1 MGNKTKVIP
10 SKARE
15 ILESVTNEFG
25 IEVIEDYIK
34 IYKKRQ
40 RKRMNK
46 NNTKE
51 KIAYEVY
58 DLIYREGY
66 SRVRAIEKIAM
77 EKNISE
83 HTVNNHLNNFN
94 QEAKKNNFY
103 TLSWIVDKI
112 YDSCNYNSIC
122 LENSINSLAKEN
134 NLERDILDTYYW
146 RYKTLPKK
154 EKAKYELNFNSINI
168 PDDFFHNRTLE
179 NNLISKINFNQELS
193 NENTQ
198 IDDSDI
204 PF

>member
-25 IEVIEDYIK
+25 IEVIDDYIK